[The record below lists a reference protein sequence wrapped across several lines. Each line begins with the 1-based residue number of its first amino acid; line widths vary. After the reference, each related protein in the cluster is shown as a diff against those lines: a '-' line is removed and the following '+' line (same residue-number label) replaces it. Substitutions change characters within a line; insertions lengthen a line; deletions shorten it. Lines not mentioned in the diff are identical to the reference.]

1 MSSELFREIVARYVT
16 GLADKER
23 ELQDFRTKSAD
34 YIAFLE
40 AEIES
45 DRKRVRRL
53 QDEVEN
59 EKGSAEVSRPALP
72 LALATA
78 EPPSDKVT
86 APTRKAEKQSPMIR
100 EAAKKIL
107 SDAGGT
113 AMMQNEIRLRM
124 EELGYEII
132 SDDANDLIKVALKRS
147 KEFDHIP
154 GKGWTLAR

>member
-1 MSSELFREIVARYVT
+1 MSSELFREIVARYET
-16 GLADKER
+16 GLAEKER
-23 ELQDFRTKSAD
+23 ELQDFRAKSAD

-45 DRKRVRRL
+45 DRQRVRRL
-53 QDEVEN
+53 Q
-59 EKGSAEVSRPALP
+59 AEVADEGGSSEVPRPALP
-72 LALATA
+72 TTLATNVPA
-78 EPPSDKVT
+78 SDKAIT
-86 APTRKAEKQSPMIR
+86 PTRKSEKQSPMIR

-107 SDAGGT
+107 LDAGGA

-124 EELGYEII
+124 KELGYEIV

-154 GKGWTLAR
+154 GKGWTLAK

>member
-1 MSSELFREIVARYVT
+1 MSSELFREIVAQYVT

-23 ELQDFRTKSAD
+23 ELQDFRAKSAD

-45 DRKRVRRL
+45 DRQRVKRL
-53 QDEVEN
+53 QEEVKS
-59 EKGSAEVSRPALP
+59 EKGSGKVPRPAFHIDV
-72 LALATA
+72 ATNVR
-78 EPPSDKVT
+78 SRDNVT
-86 APTRKAEKQSPMIR
+86 TPARKSEKQSPMIR

-107 SDAGGT
+107 SDAGG
-113 AMMQNEIRLRM
+113 APMMQNEIRLRM

-154 GKGWTLAR
+154 GKGWTLA

>member
-1 MSSELFREIVARYVT
+1 MSSELFREIVAQYVT

-23 ELQDFRTKSAD
+23 ELQDFRAKSAD

-45 DRKRVRRL
+45 DRQRVKRL
-53 QDEVEN
+53 QEEIEN
-59 EKGSAEVSRPALP
+59 ENGSVEVPRPSLP
-72 LALATA
+72 TALAKNV
-78 EPPSDKVT
+78 PPFDEVT
-86 APTRKAEKQSPMIR
+86 APTRKSEKQSPMIR

-107 SDAGGT
+107 SDAGGV
-113 AMMQNEIRLRM
+113 AMMQNEIRVRM

-147 KEFDHIP
+147 KEFEHIP